1 MFFEYIMNVYLKL
14 CMHFSFFVNKFKLKK
29 ISRPKADKNQK
40 KEEKRQKKLKK
51 EAKKRKFEE
60 KKKQQIQTEVVQKK

>member
-1 MFFEYIMNVYLKL
+1 MY
-14 CMHFSFFVNKFKLKK
+14 FSFFVNKFNLK
-29 ISRPKADKNQK
+29 IFSRPKADKNQK
-40 KEEKRQKKLKK
+40 KEEKRQKKIKK